1 MRHWSIRRAMSV
13 VEPVMGEDHRGAS
26 SIARRGQTES
36 SHPDAVPHPQYRPTS
51 PPSFATRFLAH
62 EVKSRDS
69 RMLDRH
75 AWTRAVLPTGVPNQQ
90 MIPTQVEEVPGH
102 ERLGPSGH
110 ACSCRAASC

>member
-13 VEPVMGEDHRGAS
+13 VETVMGRT
-26 SIARRGQTES
+26 IAVHLRLQDEGKRNRRTLMPCLILNIDRPARPALQ
-36 SHPDAVPHPQYRPTS
+36 PD
-51 PPSFATRFLAH
+51 FLAH

-102 ERLGPSGH
+102 ERLSPSGH